1 MKKLAFLVLSL
12 AIFSLRAPCAYSLDL
27 YSFQHVVVFGDSLS
41 DNGNSL
47 VAVGKPQ
54 PPYGT
59 FTYNGETY
67 SYPGRWTN
75 GPNWV
80 DYFSGFSWINQH
92 FLPISAFLQNRA
104 SGTNFALAG
113 APSPL
118 LAVEIGTYLTATGGR
133 ASAKDLYIIWIGG
146 DDFRREISAQIL
158 VSDIEA
164 GIVLLWKAGARNFI
178 LINVPD
184 ISLEPETKA
193 EGGATVQAAKQ
204 FVYTANSALQAQIP
218 FYELFLRIKVVLVDV
233 NAPFTT
239 LINTGSVT
247 LNGLGTFHFSNT
259 SGYAFPN
266 TDYLVSNSYVFWDSV
281 HPTTLVHYLAA
292 WLIFNSA
299 FPGFSPVPIAK

>member
-1 MKKLAFLVLSL
+1 
-12 AIFSLRAPCAYSLDL
+12 
-27 YSFQHVVVFGDSLS
+27 
-41 DNGNSL
+41 
-47 VAVGKPQ
+47 
-54 PPYGT
+54 
-59 FTYNGETY
+59 
-67 SYPGRWTN
+67 
-75 GPNWV
+75 
-80 DYFSGFSWINQH
+80 
-92 FLPISAFLQNRA
+92 FLQNRA

-118 LAVEIGTYLTATGGR
+118 LAAEIGTYLTAAGGR
-133 ASAKDLYIIWIGG
+133 ASAEDLYIIWIGG
-146 DDFRREISAQIL
+146 DDFRSGISAQIL

-178 LINVPD
+178 LINIPD
-184 ISLEPETKA
+184 ISLEPETKP
-193 EGGATVQAAKQ
+193 EDVQAAKQ

-247 LNGLGTFHFSNT
+247 LYSLRTFHFSHT

-281 HPTTLVHYLAA
+281 HPTSLVHYLAA

-299 FPGFSPVPIAK
+299 FPGSSLY